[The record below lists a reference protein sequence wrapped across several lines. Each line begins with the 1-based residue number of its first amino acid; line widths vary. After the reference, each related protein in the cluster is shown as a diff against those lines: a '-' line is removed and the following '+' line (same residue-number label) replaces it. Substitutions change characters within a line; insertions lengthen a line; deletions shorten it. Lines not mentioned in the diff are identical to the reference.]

1 MVEPNNIREI
11 VRQEIE
17 SYHKELTEKKEA
29 ERKVNSD
36 LMLNKAFKANFF
48 AYTLASIVAS
58 LLFAFLLNDYGAKYY
73 LYFGPA
79 FIVYLAVFFII
90 SKLKVPAARKVDLSI
105 IPIFISIIGLSLP
118 FVFWV

>member
-1 MVEPNNIREI
+1 MSEPNNIREI
-11 VRQEIE
+11 VREEIKA
-17 SYHKELTEKKEA
+17 YHKELNVIKEV
-29 ERKVNSD
+29 ERNVNSE

-79 FIVYLAVFFII
+79 FIVYLVVFLII
-90 SKLKVPAARKVDLSI
+90 SKLKITPARKVDLSI

>member
-1 MVEPNNIREI
+1 MSEPNNIREI
-11 VRQEIE
+11 VREEIE
-17 SYHKELTEKKEA
+17 AYHKELNVKKEV
-29 ERKVNSD
+29 ERKVNSE

-79 FIVYLAVFFII
+79 FIVYLVVFLII
-90 SKLKVPAARKVDLSI
+90 SKLKITPARKVDLSI

-118 FVFWV
+118 FVF

>member
-1 MVEPNNIREI
+1 MTQSNNIREI
-11 VRQEIE
+11 VREEIE
-17 SYHKELTEKKEA
+17 VYHKELNEKKEA
-29 ERKVNSD
+29 ERKVNSE

-79 FIVYLAVFFII
+79 FIVYLIAFLII
-90 SKLKVPAARKVDLSI
+90 NKLKITPARKIDLSI

>member
-1 MVEPNNIREI
+1 
-11 VRQEIE
+11 
-17 SYHKELTEKKEA
+17 
-29 ERKVNSD
+29 
-36 LMLNKAFKANFF
+36 MLNKAFKANFF
-48 AYTLASIVAS
+48 AYTFASIVAS

-79 FIVYLAVFFII
+79 FIVYLIVFLII
-90 SKLKVPAARKVDLSI
+90 DKLKITPAKKIDLSI